1 MANEILVEMPL
12 GGKLQLMR
20 CKVLEANPRKTGYN
34 PYGKFNYFKLN
45 DFLPIANQ
53 IMKEM
58 GMWSEFSI
66 RMVGDVEYAVLNIC
80 DTNQQITFMLPTAE
94 ANNSQNPIQ
103 NAGSKNTYMKRYCWM
118 NALELEEDDTVDAA
132 TGSPEDKKVNLATK
146 FQVDKLSQYK
156 DKLIN
161 EFKALNVKSV
171 NDLKQLTVEQ
181 ASSLLEK
188 LEEKLRAEE

>member
-1 MANEILVEMPL
+1 MANEINVDMPL
-12 GGKLQLMR
+12 GLKVQALRVG
-20 CKVLEANPRKTGYN
+20 VLESNPRKTGYN

-45 DFLPIANQ
+45 DFLSIANR
-53 IMKEM
+53 IMKEL

-66 RMVGDVEYAVLNIC
+66 KYVGDVEYAILTLCSSNE
-80 DTNQQITFMLPTAE
+80 QISFTLPTAE

-118 NALELEEDDTVDAA
+118 NALELEEDDTVDAVA
-132 TGSPEDKKVNLATK
+132 GSPEDKKVNLATK
-146 FQVDKLSQYK
+146 FQVDKLNQHK
-156 DKLIN
+156 DKLID